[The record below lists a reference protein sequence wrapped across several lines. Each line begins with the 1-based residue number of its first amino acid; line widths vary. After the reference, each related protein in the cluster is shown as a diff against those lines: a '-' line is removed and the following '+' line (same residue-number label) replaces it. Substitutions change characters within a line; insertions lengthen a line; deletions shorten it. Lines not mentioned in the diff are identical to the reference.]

1 MIRTKLGDITKM
13 QGMDA
18 IVNAANKTLLGGGGV
33 DAAIHAA
40 AGPELL
46 KECKLLDGCKTGQAK
61 ISKAYN
67 LPCQY
72 VIHTV
77 GPIWHGGNNDERALL
92 FACYQNSLK
101 LAAQNNIRRIA
112 FPSIS
117 TGAYRFPVYMAA
129 EIAIKAVRT
138 FLNEHQNDIDEVVFV
153 LFDSHTK
160 FAYDQALKDAN
171 KESLSDLVSK
181 YDVEEDM
188 VKIGAEKEDDRY
200 FFNNAYPAHFVLDG
214 LSYESVAEYLK
225 AERADNLFDYNEYEK
240 LLLKANMAKYT
251 QNPALRGKLLATGD
265 TTLCGGDS
273 KDNALGRCLAEI
285 REKFRNEYIEP
296 VVSVAEKEEP
306 EQEEKAEEV
315 QEPKAPVRVCIK
327 DSALSAY
334 AKKQLADKTEYEFV
348 DELKAL
354 SDEEDAK
361 LRDTIGIDAYGE
373 VKGFITE

>member
-61 ISKAYN
+61 ISGAYN
-67 LPCQY
+67 LPCKY

-101 LAAQNNIRRIA
+101 LAVQNNIRRIA

-117 TGAYRFPVYMAA
+117 TGAYRFPTHLAA
-129 EIAIKAVRT
+129 EIAVKAVKT
-138 FLNEHQNDIDEVVFV
+138 FINDHQNDIDEVVFV

-160 FAYDQALKDAN
+160 YVYDQALKEAN
-171 KESLSDLVSK
+171 KANLNDLFSK
-181 YDVEEDM
+181 YDVEEEM
-188 VKIGAEKEDDRY
+188 VKIGAEKEDENH
-200 FFNNAYPAHFVLDG
+200 FFSNAYPAHFVVDG

-225 AERADNLFDYNEYEK
+225 AEKAENLFDVNEYEK
-240 LLLKANMAKYT
+240 LLLKANYAKYS
-251 QNPALRGKLLATGD
+251 QNPALRGKLMATKELPLQSGD
-265 TTLCGGDS
+265 L

-285 REKFRNEYIEP
+285 REKFRTEYIEP
-296 VVSVAEKEEP
+296 IVAKAEKEETKEEVV
-306 EQEEKAEEV
+306 EQPIEEEKE
-315 QEPKAPVRVCIK
+315 PVRIAIK
-327 DSALSAY
+327 DSALSMY
-334 AKKQLADKTEYEFV
+334 TITQILEKTEYEFV
-348 DELKAL
+348 DELARIATED
-354 SDEEDAK
+354 DEK
-361 LRDTIGIDAYGE
+361 LCDLIGIDAYGE
-373 VKGFITE
+373 LKGFLS

>member
-61 ISKAYN
+61 ISGAYQ
-67 LPCQY
+67 LPCKY

-101 LAAQNNIRRIA
+101 LAVENNIRRIA

-117 TGAYRFPVYMAA
+117 TGAYRFPIHMAA
-129 EIAIKAVRT
+129 EIAVKAVKT
-138 FLNEHQNDIDEVVFV
+138 FLNDHQNDIDEVVFV

-160 FAYDQALKDAN
+160 YVYDQALKEAN
-171 KESLSDLVSK
+171 KVHLDDLFSK
-181 YDVEEDM
+181 YDVEEEM
-188 VKIGAEKEDDRY
+188 VKIGAEKEEANH
-200 FFNNAYPAHFVLDG
+200 FFNNAYPAHFILDG

-225 AERADNLFDYNEYEK
+225 AERAEALFDTNEYEK
-240 LLLKANMAKYT
+240 LLLKANYAKYS
-251 QNPALRGKLLATGD
+251 QNPALRGKLLATKELPLFSGD
-265 TTLCGGDS
+265 Y
-273 KDNALGRCLAEI
+273 KDNALGRCLVEL
-285 REKFRNEYIEP
+285 REKFRTEYIEP
-296 VVSVAEKEEP
+296 VITEVKKEEP
-306 EQEEKAEEV
+306 KEETKEPVVEEK
-315 QEPKAPVRVCIK
+315 EPARVLIK
-327 DSALSAY
+327 DSALSQY
-334 AKKQLADKTEYEFV
+334 TITRLLEKTEYEYI
-348 DELKAL
+348 DELNKIA
-354 SDEEDAK
+354 EEDDAA
-361 LRDTIGIDAYGE
+361 LRELIGIDAYGE
-373 VKGFITE
+373 IKGFLS